1 MWYLLLSTVNRVFI
15 CILLLIHGHEW
26 GTHEMA
32 PCNMP
37 RWNIDVS
44 NRMRTNEKVFI
55 NSYVWPQQSCWALWF
70 SFSFLSSPKKGYPFV
85 IIFHWMCGSSMFI
98 REMSFNLYIFDIK
111 HVLLHEL
118 FYIGKRTILFEK
130 KSSSCNYVR
139 KSLDVTDFVF

>member
-70 SFSFLSSPKKGYPFV
+70 SFSFLSLHQKKVTYICNNIPLNVLLFYVHPKKCLSIYIYLIANMYCFMNCFTSVKERFCLGKKKFV
-85 IIFHWMCGSSMFI
+85 M
-98 REMSFNLYIFDIK
+98 
-111 HVLLHEL
+111 
-118 FYIGKRTILFEK
+118 
-130 KSSSCNYVR
+130 
-139 KSLDVTDFVF
+139 